1 MTLNKIIYI
10 SLCILIITV
19 IILGC
24 LLKNTKKELESTIQ
38 KLSVA
43 EKNIIT
49 LKQDK
54 DRLVEYNITK
64 DKEIAAIKDK
74 YKDRLN
80 GYYIA
85 TTDSEIPKDDCG
97 DVKPSKELLNYLRK
111 NK

>member
-1 MTLNKIIYI
+1 MTLNKIVYI

-80 GYYIA
+80 N
-85 TTDSEIPKDDCG
+85 IPKDDCG